1 MTAVDPISIQLYSLR
16 SLGDVDLVLD
26 TVAAAGYR
34 HVELVGAH
42 LDDAA
47 ATRAKLA
54 ARGLQPSSSHVA
66 MAALRERPDGILDAC
81 AALGCDLLFMPSVP
95 HEERGSPAPYWRA
108 LGHELG
114 RLAERFAARGVRLG
128 YHNHAFEMQRQ
139 DDGRTALEIIFE
151 AAGASPLLW
160 EADIAWLVRGGAAPK
175 PWIERYR
182 ARLVAV
188 HVKDIAP
195 PGQNLDQDG
204 WADVGTGVLDWVD
217 LWQACRA
224 AGARWAV
231 VEHDRPRDPALTA
244 RICHDNLRRIVG

>member
-1 MTAVDPISIQLYSLR
+1 MPADHPLPICLAPALELNPEQRAAVEHDP
-16 SLGDVDLVLD
+16 
-26 TVAAAGYR
+26 AAGPL
-34 HVELVGAH
+34 LVVAGAGTGKT
-42 LDDAA
+42 AM
-47 ATRAKLA
+47 LA
-54 ARGLQPSSSHVA
+54 ARV
-66 MAALRERPDGILDAC
+66 
-81 AALGCDLLFMPSVP
+81 
-95 HEERGSPAPYWRA
+95 
-108 LGHELG
+108 
-114 RLAERFAARGVRLG
+114 
-128 YHNHAFEMQRQ
+128 
-139 DDGRTALEIIFE
+139 
-151 AAGASPLLW
+151 
-160 EADIAWLVRGGAAPK
+160 AWLVRGGAAPK